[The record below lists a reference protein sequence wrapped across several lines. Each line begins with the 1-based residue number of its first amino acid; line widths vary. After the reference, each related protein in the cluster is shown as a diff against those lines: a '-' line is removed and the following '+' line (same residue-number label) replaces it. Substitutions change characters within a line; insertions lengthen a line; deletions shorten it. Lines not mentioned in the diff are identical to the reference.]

1 MTDFEAVQNLRKQIE
16 VDLGPVDILIN
27 NAGLM
32 PLLSL
37 REGSEK
43 EIQRI
48 VDVNVTSNYYVCFR
62 ENPLQISDDDNNSEK
77 IDRNNSRLHEHFYR
91 A

>member
-1 MTDFEAVQNLRKQIE
+1 M
-16 VDLGPVDILIN
+16 GPVDILIN

-48 VDVNVTSNYYVCFR
+48 VDVNVTSNYYVRFVWATS
-62 ENPLQISDDDNNSEK
+62 LS
-77 IDRNNSRLHEHFYR
+77 
-91 A
+91 

>member
-1 MTDFEAVQNLRKQIE
+1 MDVSDFERVQQLRKQIE
-16 VDLGPVDILIN
+16 NDLGPVDIVIS

-37 REGSEK
+37 REGTEE

-48 VDVNVTSNYYVCFR
+48 VDVNVTSNFYV
-62 ENPLQISDDDNNSEK
+62 SNSV
-77 IDRNNSRLHEHFYR
+77 L
-91 A
+91 

>member
-1 MTDFEAVQNLRKQIE
+1 MKPPIQIDVTDFEAVQHLRKQIE
-16 VDLGPVDILIN
+16 ADLGPVDILIS

-37 REGSEK
+37 REGNEK

-48 VDVNVTSNYYVCFR
+48 VDVNITANYYVWFAMKASAIDFQQ
-62 ENPLQISDDDNNSEK
+62 LK
-77 IDRNNSRLHEHFYR
+77 IPFPWT
-91 A
+91 

>member
-1 MTDFEAVQNLRKQIE
+1 MDVSDFERLQQLRKQIE
-16 VDLGPVDILIN
+16 NDLGPVDIVIS

-37 REGSEK
+37 REGTEK

-48 VDVNVTSNYYVCFR
+48 VDVNVTSNFYVSIS
-62 ENPLQISDDDNNSEK
+62 ELQTRQNWLIYW
-77 IDRNNSRLHEHFYR
+77 RRVRRWR
-91 A
+91 APFCRA

>member
-1 MTDFEAVQNLRKQIE
+1 MDVSDFEKVQHLRKQIE
-16 VDLGPVDILIN
+16 KDLGSVDILIS

-37 REGSEK
+37 REGTEK

-48 VDVNVTSNYYVCFR
+48 VDVNILANLYVSSNLYIQK
-62 ENPLQISDDDNNSEK
+62 LEK
-77 IDRNNSRLHEHFYR
+77 IVFFFFFILNFIFDFFLTS
-91 A
+91 